1 MSRYTQRL
9 TVEDEEFLVTVHATV
24 IGILADGM
32 PEWCM
37 SLVDISWP
45 VEIGAATYDED
56 EFEAF
61 FPGLA
66 EKILGEVDD
75 DEWQEVQL

>member
-1 MSRYTQRL
+1 MRRFEQEINYRDDHYGTD
-9 TVEDEEFLVTVHATV
+9 VEVTVV
-24 IGILADGM
+24 GILADGM

-45 VEIGAATYDED
+45 AKVGAADYDED

-75 DEWQEVQL
+75 DEWQEVPL